1 MPESWWQ
8 TVRSEKIVQFL
19 VTESEAIRHAI
30 TVIRMESSKVYIDN
44 DSQIVINTVNEK
56 ITVPKD
62 IYKSCGRY

>member
-8 TVRSEKIVQFL
+8 TIRSVKIVQFL

-56 ITVPKD
+56 IIVPKD